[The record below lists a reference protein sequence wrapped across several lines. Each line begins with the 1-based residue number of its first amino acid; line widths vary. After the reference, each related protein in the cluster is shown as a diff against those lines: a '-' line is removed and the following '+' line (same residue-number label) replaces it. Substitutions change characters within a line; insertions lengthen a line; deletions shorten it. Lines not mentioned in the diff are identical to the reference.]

1 MRVGIGY
8 DVHKLV
14 ESRKL
19 IIGGVCIPYEKGLLG
34 HSDADVLLHAIT
46 DAILGA
52 AGLRDIGYYFSD
64 QDEENKDVNS
74 RILLK
79 KALKLIE
86 KEGFKVSN
94 IDSVIV
100 AQEPKMSPHIE
111 NMVRN
116 IAQDLQI
123 STKQVSVKAT
133 TSEGLGFEGE
143 KLGISSKAIVLLEK
157 L

>member
-111 NMVRN
+111 NMVIN

-157 L
+157 F

>member
-111 NMVRN
+111 NMVIN

>member
-79 KALKLIE
+79 NALKLIE